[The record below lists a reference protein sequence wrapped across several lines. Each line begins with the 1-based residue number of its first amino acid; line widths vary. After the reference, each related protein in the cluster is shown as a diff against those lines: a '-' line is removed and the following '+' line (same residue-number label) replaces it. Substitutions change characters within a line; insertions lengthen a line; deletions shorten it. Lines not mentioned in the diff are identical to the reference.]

1 MGGISVGGISIS
13 MGDHNERYYIKGG
26 IIEGGIVIGGVIMG
40 GTITGGIIKERY
52 YNWR

>member
-1 MGGISVGGISIS
+1 MGGFSVGGISIS

-40 GTITGGIIKERY
+40 GTITGGIIKGR
-52 YNWR
+52 